1 VATVGVHWACATAA
15 SLGSWALVALTL
27 APGRGSGDW
36 SSKLR
41 LLVAVVLVS
50 LFLLAAALGDGIRAA
65 HLGNPSLWCRV
76 PSTTLGGSGTFVSQ
90 SEERGDVVHIM
101 CGQLLQY
108 LSITYPLAESS
119 DDGSIR
125 DTGDCPTYLGEAGNE
140 CPESLPGSLPH
151 CMEVCLHTMLLVSAG
166 EVRHEPC
173 AELSPGVYGPWGLV
187 HEPSSGWPRQGYMEV
202 SCHYGGAPT

>member
-1 VATVGVHWACATAA
+1 
-15 SLGSWALVALTL
+15 L

-36 SSKLR
+36 SNKLW

-50 LFLLAAALGDGIRAA
+50 LFLLAAALGDGIQAA

-101 CGQLLQY
+101 RGQLLQH

-119 DDGSIR
+119 EDGSI
-125 DTGDCPTYLGEAGNE
+125 
-140 CPESLPGSLPH
+140 
-151 CMEVCLHTMLLVSAG
+151 
-166 EVRHEPC
+166 
-173 AELSPGVYGPWGLV
+173 
-187 HEPSSGWPRQGYMEV
+187 
-202 SCHYGGAPT
+202 